1 MCLLVFAWRTESAFP
16 LLVAANRDERLDR
29 PAQPFGV
36 LREYGPRMLGGRDR
50 LAGGTWLA
58 VNDAGVVAGL
68 TNRPSPGGP
77 DRTKRSRGELPMMLA
92 GHRSAEE
99 GVTELVGR
107 IHAGQYNPAWML
119 VGDRSSLFYV
129 ELADDRDPVVSP
141 LPPGVH
147 ILENVAL
154 GHPSSKVGQ
163 VRRRLATA
171 TADGEDLWPA
181 LRSALADHT
190 VPTDRPEDDGD
201 AAGAVVRRPATRAA
215 CVHTDD
221 YGTRSAEL
229 VRVPSEPT
237 SHPEVLVA
245 EGPPCTAPFVDV
257 SGRWDEAPV

>member
-1 MCLLVFAWRTESAFP
+1 V
-16 LLVAANRDERLDR
+16 VAANRDERLDR

-36 LREYGPRMLGGRDR
+36 LSESGPRLLGGRDR

-77 DRTKRSRGELPMMLA
+77 DPTKRSRGELPLMLA
-92 GHRSAEE
+92 GHRSADE
-99 GVTELVGR
+99 GVAELVER
-107 IHAGQYNPAWML
+107 THAGQYNPAWLL
-119 VGDRSSLFYV
+119 VGDRTSLFYV

-154 GHPSSKVGQ
+154 GRPSSKVGQ
-163 VRRRLATA
+163 VRRRLAA
-171 TADGEDLWPA
+171 AAADGETLWAA
-181 LRSALADHT
+181 LRSALSDHT
-190 VPTDRPEDDGD
+190 VPTDHPPDGD
-201 AAGAVVRRPATRAA
+201 ADGDDAGAVVRRPATKAA

-229 VRVPSEPT
+229 IRVPSEPG

-245 EGPPCTAPFVDV
+245 EGPPCTTPFLDLSARWEDV
-257 SGRWDEAPV
+257 PV

>member
-1 MCLLVFAWRTESAFP
+1 MCLLVFAWRTESASP

-36 LREYGPRMLGGRDR
+36 LQDSDPRLLGGRDR

-77 DRTKRSRGELPMMLA
+77 DRTKRSRGELPLMLA

-129 ELADDRDPVVSP
+129 ELADDRDPVVHP
-141 LPPGVH
+141 LPPGIH

-154 GHPSSKVGQ
+154 ESPSSKVGQ

-171 TADGEDLWPA
+171 AAAGEPLWPA
-181 LRSALADHT
+181 LRSVLA
-190 VPTDRPEDDGD
+190 
-201 AAGAVVRRPATRAA
+201 
-215 CVHTDD
+215 
-221 YGTRSAEL
+221 
-229 VRVPSEPT
+229 
-237 SHPEVLVA
+237 
-245 EGPPCTAPFVDV
+245 
-257 SGRWDEAPV
+257 